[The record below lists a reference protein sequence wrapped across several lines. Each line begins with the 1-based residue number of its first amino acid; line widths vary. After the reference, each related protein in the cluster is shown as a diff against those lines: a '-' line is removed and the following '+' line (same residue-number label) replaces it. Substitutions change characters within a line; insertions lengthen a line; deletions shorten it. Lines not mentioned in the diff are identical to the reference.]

1 MKNSDTKERILNEA
15 IKLFAEK
22 GYEAVSVS
30 DIADAVGIKAPS
42 LYKHYKSKSAIF
54 ESILNRMRDA
64 DYQKAKNYEMP
75 DGNEKITEISFETIR
90 GYSKAM
96 LAYWTEE
103 SFSCSFRKMLTIE
116 QYKSEK
122 MAKLY
127 ENYISCGPVEY
138 MADIFS
144 VITSDREEAYSLA
157 VGFYGPMYL
166 LYGIYDKTNNLQL
179 VMALLDKHIT
189 EFSAMIKIEKTE
201 ENI

>member
-1 MKNSDTKERILNEA
+1 MKKSDTKERILNEA
-15 IKLFAEK
+15 IKLLAEK

-64 DYQKAKNYEMP
+64 DYKKAKNYEMP

-157 VGFYGPMYL
+157 VEFYGPMYL
-166 LYGIYDKTNNLQL
+166 LYGIYDKTNDLQL

-201 ENI
+201 ESI